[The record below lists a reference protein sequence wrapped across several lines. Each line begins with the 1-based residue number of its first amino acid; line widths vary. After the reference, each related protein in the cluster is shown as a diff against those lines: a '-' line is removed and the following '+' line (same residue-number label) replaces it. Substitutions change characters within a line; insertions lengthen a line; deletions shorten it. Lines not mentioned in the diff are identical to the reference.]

1 MKRIVFLIAMVCMT
15 WVGARGQDS
24 QLARTGFEGKRITGL
39 VVFSAWEV
47 AVRQGEDTGARIEFP
62 ERFEKNIVFSLGAD
76 GVLRRGLKGKIKG
89 HRKGEVFKA
98 EVVCN
103 SLEQVK
109 LSGACDLKGEGDFT
123 GRRASLDLSGAG
135 DVVFEGKW
143 VLEESLQIVSSGA
156 GDVKI
161 EGLEVPSLVLKSSGA
176 SDVKACGKVEEGHF
190 EVSGASEVDFRDVAV
205 QRAYVDLS
213 GAAGIRLHT
222 TELIS
227 GKASGASSLKYAGS
241 PVVEVKVSGAADL
254 RHLR

>member
-1 MKRIVFLIAMVCMT
+1 MKRIVFLIAMVCMA
-15 WVGARGQDS
+15 WVGARAQDS
-24 QLARTGFEGKRITGL
+24 QLVRTEFEGKGITGL
-39 VVFSAWEV
+39 AVSSAWDV
-47 AVRQGEDTGARIEFP
+47 TVRQGKETGARIEFP

-76 GVLRRGLKGKIKG
+76 GVLRIGLKRKIKG
-89 HRKGEVFKA
+89 YHKGEVFKA

-109 LSGACDLKGEGDFT
+109 LSGACDLKGEG
-123 GRRASLDLSGAG
+123 
-135 DVVFEGKW
+135 
-143 VLEESLQIVSSGA
+143 
-156 GDVKI
+156 
-161 EGLEVPSLVLKSSGA
+161 
-176 SDVKACGKVEEGHF
+176 
-190 EVSGASEVDFRDVAV
+190 DFRDVAV

-254 RHLR
+254 RRL

>member
-1 MKRIVFLIAMVCMT
+1 MKYPIGIQSFEQIITDGYVYVDKTDLIYSLVT
-15 WVGARGQDS
+15 
-24 QLARTGFEGKRITGL
+24 EGKIYFLSRPRRFGKSLLVSTLENYFLGRKELFKGL
-39 VVFSAWEV
+39 
-47 AVRQGEDTGARIEFP
+47 
-62 ERFEKNIVFSLGAD
+62 
-76 GVLRRGLKGKIKG
+76 
-89 HRKGEVFKA
+89 
-98 EVVCN
+98 
-103 SLEQVK
+103 
-109 LSGACDLKGEGDFT
+109 
-123 GRRASLDLSGAG
+123 
-135 DVVFEGKW
+135 
-143 VLEESLQIVSSGA
+143 
-156 GDVKI
+156 KI